1 MKKIYHDILLST
13 DSSNKKKGV
22 RAWQAGYGKKAIPFI
37 QEVRSIET
45 YDDMKN
51 YMFDIITQI
60 EKGNL

>member
-22 RAWQAGYGKKAIPFI
+22 RALAGYGKKAIPFI
-37 QEVRSIET
+37 QEVRSIERD
-45 YDDMKN
+45 DDMKN
-51 YMFDIITQI
+51 YMFDVITQI